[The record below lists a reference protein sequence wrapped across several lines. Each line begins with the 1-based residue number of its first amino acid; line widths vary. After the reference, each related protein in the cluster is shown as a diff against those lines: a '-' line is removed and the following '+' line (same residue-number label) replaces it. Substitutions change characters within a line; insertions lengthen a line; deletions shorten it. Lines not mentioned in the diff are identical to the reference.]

1 MAEPLLRA
9 LSQLRSAVLDDEHL
23 VRALASG
30 RRRGQPEPRWR
41 RIELRYVDLKAGR
54 HLQLT
59 AYDDTQA
66 HVSNHADPREVLD
79 ELLDEPFANWHV
91 ETTTHTHQLRVTKK
105 GQALLHSAERQE
117 QVAPEREPRP
127 GQGSAAAGGPPC
139 PGGARAS
146 PTARGGSSR
155 RGRGST
161 ARSRSSCVRCPSPSR
176 TRSAAKQAAHPRRQT
191 TRCAWSTSAAATPT
205 SPSPRTRGCA
215 SGCRCTWSAST

>member
-9 LSQLRSAVLDDEHL
+9 LSRLRSEMLDDEHL

-79 ELLDEPFANWHV
+79 DLLEQPFANWHV
-91 ETTTHTHQLRVTKK
+91 ETTTQTHQLRVTKK
-105 GQALLHSAERQE
+105 GQALLHSAERKE
-117 QVAPEREPRP
+117 PVAASRSHDQAKERLLPEDHPALVAL
-127 GQGSAAAGGPPC
+127 GISDAQGRGKPARQGEERAGGGVPPAP
-139 PGGARAS
+139 PGG
-146 PTARGGSSR
+146 
-155 RGRGST
+155 
-161 ARSRSSCVRCPSPSR
+161 
-176 TRSAAKQAAHPRRQT
+176 PRR
-191 TRCAWSTSAAATPT
+191 AP
-205 SPSPRTRGCA
+205 PPPEP
-215 SGCRCTWSAST
+215 